1 MHNCFQFMGSPAA
14 TQRILWPLSR
24 KLFPLAGR
32 PVTRFRGVCK
42 NPTVSRYFTT
52 VGKTALYGIPA
63 LFYPGRVTGSRTKGL
78 SFWRAEIINGP

>member
-1 MHNCFQFMGSPAA
+1 MHDCFQVYGLTCGHAA
-14 TQRILWPLSR
+14 N
-24 KLFPLAGR
+24 PLAIEPEAVSFGWKA
-32 PVTRFRGVCK
+32 VTRFRGVCK

-63 LFYPGRVTGSRTKGL
+63 LFYPGPVTGSRTKGL

>member
-1 MHNCFQFMGSPAA
+1 MHNCFQVYGLTCGHAA
-14 TQRILWPLSR
+14 N
-24 KLFPLAGR
+24 PLAIEPEAVSFGWKARHTLPGR
-32 PVTRFRGVCK
+32 LQ

-63 LFYPGRVTGSRTKGL
+63 LFYPGPVTGSRTKGL

>member
-1 MHNCFQFMGSPAA
+1 MHNCFQVYGLTCGHAA
-14 TQRILWPLSR
+14 N
-24 KLFPLAGR
+24 PLAIEPEAVSFGWKARHTLPGR
-32 PVTRFRGVCK
+32 LQKSYRIQVFH
-42 NPTVSRYFTT
+42 T